1 MLGDFVIFPFSA
13 LEEAEMLLRLALSA
27 LVGGMIGFE
36 RRRSASPAGIRTL
49 ALVAMGSATFTV
61 ISILRSAPSK
71 VSSSETPPEL
81 LHRLLQGSVSS
92 AQVPGFTCWRWEVQ
106 YWRW

>member
-13 LEEAEMLLRLALSA
+13 LEEAEMLLRVALSA

-36 RRRSASPAGIRTL
+36 RRRSASPPLPPGFVRLRWSQWAPQP
-49 ALVAMGSATFTV
+49 SP
-61 ISILRSAPSK
+61 SYPYLRSAPSK

-92 AQVPGFTCWRWEVQ
+92 AQVP
-106 YWRW
+106 